1 MFPACAVSR
10 ASIMGGRLKAW
21 AAPSPS
27 PSVGC
32 MTLIVCPLHEVEDTV
47 SRHRPSHI
55 LTLIGPTAELPLCE
69 SAPDARRL
77 HLLINDI
84 AEATEGQILATED
97 HIQELIDFGRD
108 WDQAAP
114 MLVHC
119 WAGISR
125 STAAAYIL
133 ATDRLG
139 PGSELRL
146 ARALRKASPTAYPNR
161 HLIRLADEALGRRG
175 AMVIAINEIG
185 RGVSAPAGKTFQLK
199 LS

>member
-1 MFPACAVSR
+1 M
-10 ASIMGGRLKAW
+10 K
-21 AAPSPS
+21 
-27 PSVGC
+27 
-32 MTLIVCPLHEVEDTV
+32 LIVCPLHEVDEAA

-55 LTLIGPTAELPLCE
+55 LTLIGPAAEPPLCE
-69 SAPDARRL
+69 AAPNAHRL

-84 AEATEGQILATED
+84 AEATEGQILATGD
-97 HIQELIDFGRD
+97 HIQALLEFGRS
-108 WDQAAP
+108 WDRTSP

-125 STAAAYIL
+125 STAAAYIM

-161 HLIRLADEALGRRG
+161 HLIRLADEALGRQG

-185 RGVSAPAGKTFQLK
+185 RGVMAPAGKTFELK
-199 LS
+199 LR